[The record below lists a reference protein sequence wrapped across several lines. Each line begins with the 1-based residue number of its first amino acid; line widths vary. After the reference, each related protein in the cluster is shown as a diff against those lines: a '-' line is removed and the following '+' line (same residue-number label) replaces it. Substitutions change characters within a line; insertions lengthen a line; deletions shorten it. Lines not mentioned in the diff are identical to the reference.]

1 MIKKLL
7 LFVRLLLLTT
17 FSIFSLDNSRGKLS
31 VKAKMFCF
39 ALLFCVS
46 FANAATYYSGIN
58 GAPTDANNLNNWWL
72 NTNGTGG
79 HPANFTTGGD
89 IFIVQTGHSMATTAA
104 WAVTGSLQIQTGGTL
119 SVAAFDI
126 TISGTTSITGSL
138 IHSSNTGTKTYVGLV
153 TIASGGVWNNSSNT
167 GVIFRGGITNNGT
180 FTSGSGV
187 HTFNT
192 NNQSVTGNFSIPKI
206 TVNGVSLTNISTN
219 TLNVATALDGTGTLI
234 NQGTL
239 NIAASTVLIT
249 TLTAT
254 ATGNKVNYSGAA
266 QTIKSTSYYDLTFTG
281 SGVKTFGT
289 TTVATSNFIN
299 VASGVKLDLSGNNGH
314 TARVLILGGVG
325 PLINSWG
332 AQGSGATN
340 TTDTYFTNTSYGRII
355 VSGSGTFDPVIDSN
369 YASYTKGV
377 SGKVNASY
385 VENAVPT
392 VLTAPNGTVFV
403 NADFASYGTP
413 TGTAPNFTLGTC
425 NAFNSRTVA
434 TDVFLGNTTA
444 TIPATNATFGD
455 PCVSIVKR
463 LSVVATYTEPIC
475 INTSPGI
482 ITGSPPTGGNGTY
495 TYLWEVSTTSAV
507 SGYTAAPGTNNA
519 KDYTPGNLTTTSW
532 FRRTVYSGLYAS
544 ETIVIV
550 QVNNAPVAPTAI
562 ANTAFCAT
570 GATTLTV
577 SGGSKGG
584 NGGYAQWYTG
594 SCGGTLVGSGDSIT
608 VTPTAPTTYYVRYQN
623 GCTTT
628 ACFSKLIE
636 ATVSITAASAAT
648 PVCYNASAIQTT
660 PLAYSATT
668 GTPTT
673 YSIAWNASP
682 TNSFVAVA
690 NATLPAANISVSVPA
705 GTNPGIYTGTLT
717 VKNGTCV
724 SLQNTFTVTVN
735 ALPTI
740 TGTANVCIG
749 STTQLTGSATA
760 DATTPWASGTPTVAT
775 VSNTGL
781 VTGVAAGTS
790 VITYKN
796 SNGCTQTVTV
806 TVNSLPTITGTANV
820 CIGSTTQLTGSAT
833 PNATTPWSSGTPTVA
848 TVSNTGL
855 VTGVAAGTSVI
866 TYKNSNGCT
875 QTVTVTVNSLPTIT
889 GTANVCIG
897 STTQL
902 TGSATPNGTTPWSSG
917 TTTVATVSNTGLV
930 TGVAAGTS
938 VITYRNS
945 NGCTQTVTVTVN
957 PLPTI
962 TGTSAVCI
970 GSTTQLTGSATA
982 DATTPWASGTPTVAT
997 VSNTGLVTGVVAGT
1011 SVITYKNSNGCT
1023 QTVTVTVN
1031 SLPTITGTANVCIG
1045 STTQL
1050 TGSAT
1055 PNGTTPWSSGTT
1067 TVATVSNTGLV
1078 TGVAAGT
1085 SVITY
1090 RNSNGCTQTVTVTV
1104 NPQPS
1109 APIVGTITQP
1119 TCVVP
1124 TGSVVLSGLP
1134 STGTWTLTRSPDA
1147 VVTTGTGTSI
1157 TVSGLAANTTYTYTV
1172 GNGTCTSVSS
1182 NNIVINQLP
1191 LLATWNGG
1199 WTNGP
1204 PTINQPVVFAG
1215 NYTSAGDL
1223 NSCSCTVNAGV
1234 NVVISDGNTLTVT
1247 NAVTVNSGATLTFE
1261 NNSSLMQDSEVVNT
1275 GDITYKRTS
1284 SMRLSDF
1291 EYWSTPVKPQKLVD
1305 VSPLTLSDKYF
1316 GFNGDNWVIT
1326 SPNDVMTIGK
1336 GYIIRGP
1343 QNYSNTVRADFTA
1356 VFKGVPNNG
1365 NLSGET
1371 LEKNK
1376 FYLIGNPYPSA
1387 LSANEFLKANNFI
1400 NGTFYF
1406 WTHNTPLTISKKDY
1420 DADDYAVFNLTG
1432 GVATEGA
1439 PTGDDAPGNNPFIP
1453 QGHIAA
1459 GQSFF
1464 ASTNDVGTV
1473 VFTNK
1478 MREGGANN
1486 SQFFKPGKTAKETE
1500 KSRIWLNITNDK
1512 GAFKQMLV
1520 GYIDGATNGIDNRYD
1535 GESFDAN
1542 PYLDFYSINNDLNY
1556 VIQGRAL
1563 PFTDTDIVPLGYR
1576 STIEGDFAI
1585 SIQHTDGELVNQ
1597 PVYIEDKATGI
1608 IHNLKNGKYTFTTK
1622 AGTFGD
1628 RLVLRYTD
1636 KTLGTGDF
1644 ENTENNI
1651 LVSVKNKAVK
1661 VTSAKENI
1669 KEVTIYDISGKL
1681 LYSKKKVSATE
1692 LQITNLQSANQVLL
1706 VKVTLDNEHTL
1717 TKKVIFQ

>member
-7 LFVRLLLLTT
+7 LFVRLLFLPT
-17 FSIFSLDNSRGKLS
+17 FSIFSLDSSRGKLS
-31 VKAKMFCF
+31 VRAKMFCF
-39 ALLFCVS
+39 ALLFCAS

-58 GAPTDANNLNNWWL
+58 GTPTDANNVLNWWA
-72 NTNGTGG
+72 NTNGTGA

-104 WAVTGSLQIQTGGTL
+104 WAVTGNLQIQTGGTL

-138 IHSSNTGTKTYVGLV
+138 VHSSNTGTKTYVGLV
-153 TIASGGVWNNSSNT
+153 TINSGGLWNNSSNV

-187 HTFNT
+187 QTFNT
-192 NNQSVTGNFSIPKI
+192 NNQSLTGILSINRVTV
-206 TVNGVSLTNISTN
+206 TGVSLTNTN
-219 TLNVATALDGTGTLI
+219 TLNVATALAGTGTLI
-234 NQGTL
+234 NSGTL
-239 NIAASTVLIT
+239 NIGASTVGIT

-254 ATGNKVNYSGAA
+254 AAGNTVNYTGAA
-266 QTIKSTSYYDLTFTG
+266 QTIKSTSYYNLTFTG
-281 SGVKTFGT
+281 SGTKVFGG

-299 VASGVKLDLSGNNGH
+299 VAKGVQLDLSANNNH
-314 TARVLILGGVG
+314 TARVLILGGIG
-325 PLINSWG
+325 PLISTWG
-332 AQGSGATN
+332 AQGSGAAN
-340 TTDTYFTNTSYGRII
+340 TTDTYFTNTNYGRII

-377 SGKVNASY
+377 SGKLNASY
-385 VENAVPT
+385 VENASPVP
-392 VLTAPNGTVFV
+392 VLTAPNGTVFI

-413 TGTAPNFTLGTC
+413 AGTAPNFTLGTC

-562 ANTAFCAT
+562 ANTAFCA
-570 GATTLTV
+570 GSATTLTV
-577 SGGSKGG
+577 SGGSTGG

-594 SCGGTLVGSGDSIT
+594 SCGGTFVGSGDSIT

-636 ATVSITAASAAT
+636 ATVSITAAAATT

-673 YSIAWNASP
+673 YSIAWNAAP

-690 NATLPAANISVSVPA
+690 NAPLPASNISVSVPA
-705 GTNPGIYTGTLT
+705 GTNPGVYTGRLT
-717 VKNGTCV
+717 VRNAAGTCV

-749 STTQLTGSATA
+749 STTQLTGSATPNV
-760 DATTPWASGTPTVAT
+760 TIPWTSGTPAVAT
-775 VSNTGL
+775 VD
-781 VTGVAAGTS
+781 
-790 VITYKN
+790 N
-796 SNGCTQTVTV
+796 S
-806 TVNSLPTITGTANV
+806 
-820 CIGSTTQLTGSAT
+820 
-833 PNATTPWSSGTPTVA
+833 
-848 TVSNTGL
+848 
-855 VTGVAAGTSVI
+855 
-866 TYKNSNGCT
+866 
-875 QTVTVTVNSLPTIT
+875 
-889 GTANVCIG
+889 
-897 STTQL
+897 
-902 TGSATPNGTTPWSSG
+902 
-917 TTTVATVSNTGLV
+917 GLV

-957 PLPTI
+957 ALPTI
-962 TGTSAVCI
+962 TG
-970 GSTTQLTGSATA
+970 
-982 DATTPWASGTPTVAT
+982 
-997 VSNTGLVTGVVAGT
+997 N
-1011 SVITYKNSNGCT
+1011 
-1023 QTVTVTVN
+1023 
-1031 SLPTITGTANVCIG
+1031 ANVCIG

-1055 PNGTTPWSSGTT
+1055 PNATTPWSSGTPA
-1067 TVATVSNTGLV
+1067 VATVDNTGLV
-1078 TGVAAGT
+1078 TGVAPGT

-1090 RNSNGCTQTVTVTV
+1090 RNANGCTQTVTVTV
-1104 NPQPS
+1104 IPFPTIFGTPFVCVGSITQLTGSATPHSTTPWTSSTPSVAVVSNTGLVIGVSQGTSFITFRNSNGCTQTIPVTVNPQPA

-1124 TGSVVLSGLP
+1124 TGSVVLTGLP
-1134 STGTWTLTRSPDA
+1134 STGTWTLTRSPGA
-1147 VVTTGTGTSI
+1147 VVTTGTGTEI
-1157 TVSGLAANTTYTYTV
+1157 TISGLAANTTYTYTI

-1182 NNIVINQLP
+1182 NNIVVNQLP
-1191 LLATWNGG
+1191 LLATWNAG

-1215 NYTSAGDL
+1215 DYTSAGDL
-1223 NSCSCTVNAGV
+1223 NSCSCTVNSGV

-1247 NAVTVNSGATLTFE
+1247 NAVTVTTGATLTFE
-1261 NNSSLMQDSEVVNT
+1261 NNSSLMQDSDVVNT
-1275 GDITYKRTS
+1275 GEITYKRTS

-1291 EYWSTPVKPQKLVD
+1291 EYWSSPVKPQKLVD

-1326 SPNDVMTIGK
+1326 SPNDVMTVGK

-1343 QNYSNTVRADFTA
+1343 QTYSNTVRADFTA
-1356 VFKGVPNNG
+1356 AFKGVPNNG

-1371 LEKNK
+1371 LQKDK

-1387 LSANEFLKANNFI
+1387 LSSNEFLKANSFI

-1406 WTHNTPLTISKKDY
+1406 WTHNTPLTISIKDY

-1486 SQFFKPGKTAKETE
+1486 SQFFKPGKPAKEE

-1542 PYLDFYSINNDLNY
+1542 PYLDFYSVNNNLNY

-1576 STIEGDFAI
+1576 STIEGDFTI
-1585 SIQHTDGELVNQ
+1585 SIQHTDGDLVNQ
-1597 PVYIEDKATGI
+1597 PVYIEDKATGM

-1622 AGTFGD
+1622 AGTFTD

-1651 LVSVKNKAVK
+1651 LISVKNKAIK

-1669 KEVTIYDISGKL
+1669 KEVTVYDISGKL
-1681 LYSKKKVSATE
+1681 LFSKKKVSATE

-1706 VKVTLDNEHTL
+1706 VKVILDNEHAV